1 MAGELI
7 GGGREP
13 GGPGVLLILGGVDVP
28 LPLLDA
34 DAHGEGLGLHGHG
47 PGEEHGEGIPGG
59 VARGQ
64 DEVAAGQDLRPLG
77 TLHRHGGDGAV
88 LDPDVRQLV
97 LEADVRPQGD
107 ELPPQVPQGDV
118 EVVRPHVGLG
128 VHQDVPGGTAGGQFL
143 QDKAVTNVP
152 GAGIELPVR
161 EGSGPALPELDV
173 GAGVQAPGAE
183 ELLHILLPLLHRA
196 APLQQDGLLPGPG
209 QDQRGKEPRG
219 ARSHHDGADGGRR
232 HGGGRGVGLRR
243 GPAAHPLVPAAAEH
257 RRLALYLRRRG
268 ADPLDTLPGVDAA
281 AQQREGQEVSG
292 IAQPQELP
300 DPLRERILAA
310 SHRQLDPFDLQQKPS
325 LAFQEK
331 LK

>member
-1 MAGELI
+1 MAGELV
-7 GGGREP
+7 GGGREA
-13 GGPGVLLILGGVDVP
+13 GGPGVLFILGGVDVP

-34 DAHGEGLGLHGHG
+34 DAHGEGLGLHGYG
-47 PGEEHGEGIPGG
+47 PGKEHFKGVPGG

-77 TLHRHGGDGAV
+77 PLHRHGGDGAV
-88 LDPDVRQLV
+88 LDADVRQPV

-107 ELPPQVPQGDV
+107 ELSPEVPQGDV

-128 VHQDVPGGTAGGQFL
+128 VHQDVPGRAAGGQLL
-143 QDKAVTNVP
+143 QDEAVADVLR
-152 GAGIELPVR
+152 AGIELAVG
-161 EGSGPALPELDV
+161 EGPGAALSELDV
-173 GAGVQAPGAE
+173 GPRVQASRAE
-183 ELLHILLPLLHRA
+183 EGFHIALPLLHRA
-196 APLQQDGLLPGPG
+196 APLQQDGPLPGPG
-209 QDQRGKEPRG
+209 QDQRGKEPRR
-219 ARSHHDGADGGRR
+219 ACPHHDGAEGGGGHGGR
-232 HGGGRGVGLRR
+232 GGVGLRR

-257 RRLALYLRRRG
+257 RRLALHLRRGG
-268 ADPLDTLPGVDAA
+268 ADPLDALPGVDAA

-300 DPLRERILAA
+300 DPLRERVLAA
-310 SHRQLDPFDLQQKPS
+310 SHRQLDPFDLQQTAS